1 MCLTSFTF
9 VAVLN
14 ACVSVVALEDGRN
27 VHDWIVQSSCAIDVF
42 VGSSLVDMY
51 TKCGSIEDAGA
62 CSTRCHLETWSFG
75 LGVSQDVLWRPD
87 GIK

>member
-1 MCLTSFTF
+1 
-9 VAVLN
+9 
-14 ACVSVVALEDGRN
+14 
-27 VHDWIVQSSCAIDVF
+27 
-42 VGSSLVDMY
+42 MY

-75 LGVSQDVLWRPD
+75 LGVSQDVIWRPD